1 MEGHTLRDETA
12 GTVDTRRVEL
22 HELEVLQGKTG
33 TRNHGVAVTRASVCT
48 RAGEVRATVTTSSKN
63 GLVRTEPVEG
73 TVLHVE
79 RDDTNT
85 LAVFHDQIEREVLDE
100 EVRVVPEG
108 LAVQGVEEGMTG
120 TVGGSSTSI
129 RLPALAE
136 LEGLTTERTLVYL
149 AFLRS

>member
-1 MEGHTLRDETA
+1 M
-12 GTVDTRRVEL
+12 EL
-22 HELEVLQGKTG
+22 HELKVLQRKTSTG
-33 TRNHGVAVTRASVCT
+33 DHGVTVAGASVCA
-48 RAGEVRATVTTSSKN
+48 RAGEVRTAVTAGREN
-63 GLVRTEPVEG
+63 GLVRAEPVKG

-79 RDDTNT
+79 RHNADA

-120 TVGGSSTSI
+120 TVGGSSTPI